1 MATEQPHWRKRLEEA
16 AALRIPGGPVHRWA
30 LLSLLLLAS
39 ALRLWDLPHIP
50 FTHDE
55 ISALLRVRFSSF
67 SELIAKGVAIDAHP
81 SGVQVFE
88 WIWTGLF
95 GTSGSVVKLP
105 FIVMGVA
112 ALFFLYRFAA
122 AWTSP
127 AAALLSM
134 AFIGTVQYTVMYAQ
148 IARPYAA
155 GFFTCALLMDQIT
168 RALGGRK
175 WAWAGVAMSAAL
187 CAYVHHFALLF
198 ALLAGLCLLFLA
210 APLQRKRVLLA
221 GGLALLLYLPELPIT
236 WRQLGYGGV
245 GQWLSPPTPSWLPG
259 HAAWIFQYSIPL
271 AVVVTGIAL
280 LGWAQAF
287 RSKTEGASPFIPL
300 CLVLGLVPLVVGYG
314 YSVLHAPVL
323 QYSVVLFSFPFLVF
337 PLFAGWRSPST
348 ALLLP
353 LVALIAATS
362 VFGLVEQRK
371 HYEIFYRSKYE
382 ASVRGIIAAS
392 KRPDRMALV
401 DLPEEIPGFY
411 FKQWHVDSASAPYIN
426 LHERTS
432 QFVDSLLSATSAAEI
447 FYGASAGADPE
458 NLVRI
463 QQAFPFM
470 VERHDMEEGQTFLFS
485 GMPNGTHLDDRSHVS
500 VVTPEALKGEGWNVD
515 ADLPLSRDTS
525 GAYGSAPKGWDV
537 AGREFGAVFE
547 RAVFELSSADNDIL
561 EARMDVMSAAPGSE
575 LKLVMELKEGDRS
588 TFYRTS
594 GDGPELGRSSLFTA
608 IPLSDLPEHGHGA
621 RLRVYLWNPGGKA
634 AQVSSIAVH
643 VREGNPWLYG
653 LFQPLKGPLRFP

>member
-1 MATEQPHWRKRLEEA
+1 MAAEQPHWRKKLEDAAKLRL
-16 AALRIPGGPVHRWA
+16 PGEPAYRWA
-30 LLSLLLLAS
+30 LLALLVLAS
-39 ALRLWDLPHIP
+39 VLRLWDLQHIP

-55 ISALLRVRFSSF
+55 ISALYRLRFSSF

-95 GTSGSVVKLP
+95 GTSGMAVKLP

-112 ALFFLYRFAA
+112 ALFYLYRFAA

-127 AAALLSM
+127 AAALLSI

-175 WAWAGVAMSAAL
+175 WAWTGVALAAAL
-187 CAYVHHFALLF
+187 CAYVHHFTLLF

-210 APLQRKRVLLA
+210 PRAQRKRVLLA

-245 GQWLSPPTPSWLPG
+245 GQWLTPPTASWLPEYV
-259 HAAWIFQYSIPL
+259 AWIFEFSIPL
-271 AVVVTGIAL
+271 AVVVLGVAL
-280 LGWAQAF
+280 LGWARAF
-287 RSKTEGASPFIPL
+287 RSKGEGTSPFIPL
-300 CLVLGLVPLVVGYG
+300 CLVLGLVPLAVGYG
-314 YSVLHAPVL
+314 YSVWHAPVL
-323 QYSVVLFSFPFLVF
+323 QYSVLIFSFPFLVF
-337 PLFAGWRSPST
+337 PLFTGWRSPRT
-348 ALLLP
+348 TLLLP
-353 LVALIAATS
+353 LAALIAATA

-382 ASVRGIIAAS
+382 VAVRGIIDAS
-392 KRPDRMALV
+392 KVPDRLALV

-411 FKQWHVDSASAPYIN
+411 FKQWGIDSASAPYIN
-426 LHERTS
+426 LRSRSSHS
-432 QFVDSLLSATSAAEI
+432 VDSLLNTTSAAEV
-447 FYGASAGADPE
+447 FYGFSSGAAPE
-458 NLVRI
+458 NLARI
-463 QQAFPFM
+463 QQLFPFM
-470 VERHDMEEGQTFLFS
+470 VERHDMEEGQAFLFS
-485 GMPNGTHLDDRSHVS
+485 GMPNNGKLEDLSHAS
-500 VVTPEALKGEGWNVD
+500 LVTPEALKGEGWNVD
-515 ADLPLSRDTS
+515 ADLPSIRDTT
-525 GAYGSAPKGWDV
+525 GRYGMAPKAWDL

-547 RAVFELSSADNDIL
+547 RSVFDLSSADNDIL
-561 EARMDVMSAAPGSE
+561 EARMEVLNAAVGSE

-588 TFYRTS
+588 VFYRTS
-594 GDGPELGRSSLFTA
+594 GDGPASERSTLFTA
-608 IPLSDLPEHGHGA
+608 IPLSDLPQHGQGA
-621 RLRVYLWNPGGKA
+621 RLKVYLWNPGGKS
-634 AQVSSIAVH
+634 AQVSSIAVQ

-653 LFQPLKGPLRFP
+653 LFEPLKEPLRFP

>member
-1 MATEQPHWRKRLEEA
+1 MAAEQPHWRKRLEEA
-16 AALRIPGGPVHRWA
+16 ATVGIPGDPAQRWA
-30 LLSLLLLAS
+30 LLALLLLATV
-39 ALRLWDLPHIP
+39 LRSWNLPHIP

-95 GTSGSVVKLP
+95 GTSELAVKLP
-105 FIVMGVA
+105 FIAMGIA

-127 AAALLSM
+127 AAALLSI

-175 WAWAGVAMSAAL
+175 WAWTGLALAAAL
-187 CAYVHHFALLF
+187 CAYVHHFTLLF

-210 APLQRKRVLLA
+210 PPVERKRVLLA

-236 WRQLGYGGV
+236 WRQFGYGGV
-245 GQWLSPPTPSWLPG
+245 GQWLAPPTTIWLPEYV
-259 HAAWIFQYSIPL
+259 AWIFQFSIPL
-271 AVVVTGIAL
+271 AVVVLGVAL
-280 LGWAQAF
+280 LGWTRAF
-287 RSKTEGASPFIPL
+287 RSKDEGASPFILL
-300 CLVLGLVPLVVGYG
+300 CLILALVPLAVGYG
-314 YSVLHAPVL
+314 YSVWHAPVL
-323 QYSVVLFSFPFLVF
+323 QYSVVIFSFPFLVF
-337 PLFAGWRSPST
+337 PLFAGWRSPRPP
-348 ALLLP
+348 LLFP
-353 LVALIAATS
+353 LVALIAATA

-382 ASVRGIIAAS
+382 VAVHGIVEAS
-392 KRPDRMALV
+392 KVPDRLALV

-411 FKQWHVDSASAPYIN
+411 FKQWGIDSTSAPYIN
-426 LHERTS
+426 LRSRSSH
-432 QFVDSLLSATSAAEI
+432 FVDSLLSTTSAAEV
-447 FYGASAGADPE
+447 FYGISSGATAE
-458 NLVRI
+458 NLERI

-470 VERHDMEEGQTFLFS
+470 VERHDMEEGQAFLFS
-485 GMPNGTHLDDRSHVS
+485 GMPNNGNLEDLSHRSM
-500 VVTPEALKGEGWNVD
+500 VTPEALKGEGWNVD
-515 ADLPLSRDTS
+515 ADLPSSRDTT
-525 GAYGSAPKGWDV
+525 GKYGMAPKVWDL

-547 RAVFELSSADNDIL
+547 RSVFDLSSGDNDIL
-561 EARMDVMSAAPGSE
+561 EARMEVLNAAAGSE

-588 TFYRTS
+588 IFYRTS
-594 GDGPELGRSSLFTA
+594 GDGPALGRSALFTST
-608 IPLSDLPEHGHGA
+608 PLSDLPQHGQGA
-621 RLRVYLWNPGGKA
+621 RLKIYLWNPGGKTA
-634 AQVSSIAVH
+634 RVASIEVH